1 MQINNRTNSLFLE
14 SGKNKYTGF
23 WNSIAT
29 NPSSFYIQHLP
40 FLPFFFSTLSF
51 TRIET
56 LSCSFP
62 RADYTLHEHR
72 YRFYPN
78 ATVWPPSHPL
88 YLDSTR
94 VFSAV
99 AFLPKPFSPSPL
111 IHQENYS
118 SREFGASVR
127 NVHVRQKEFRELNFS
142 MPTTAQ
148 LAGMTNTW
156 TVFSRSKCFSFFL
169 FFLAFVF
176 LFLFFFF
183 FL

>member
-23 WNSIAT
+23 RYLKFHCNESIIVLHPT
-29 NPSSFYIQHLP
+29 PSLP
-40 FLPFFFSTLSF
+40 SFFFSTLSF

-148 LAGMTNTW
+148 LAGMTNT
-156 TVFSRSKCFSFFL
+156 
-169 FFLAFVF
+169 
-176 LFLFFFF
+176 
-183 FL
+183 

>member
-23 WNSIAT
+23 RYLKFQIAT

-40 FLPFFFSTLSF
+40 FLSFFFSTLSF

-56 LSCSFP
+56 LS

-148 LAGMTNTW
+148 LAGMTNT
-156 TVFSRSKCFSFFL
+156 
-169 FFLAFVF
+169 
-176 LFLFFFF
+176 
-183 FL
+183 